1 MSSAL
6 VGRRLYSALLY
17 ALSPLIWRRLRRE
30 RLEDHPRGER
40 LGRIPSY
47 HEERVLWVH
56 AASVGEVVTARP
68 LIRSLIDDYP
78 EHRVVVTTMT
88 ATGARQVQTLF
99 GDLVT
104 HHFVA
109 LDFPGATRRFVQR
122 LAPEIAIIVET
133 EIWPNLIYACA
144 MAGVPV
150 TIVNARITERGF
162 ARYQRFSKLMGEAI
176 RRLAWVGAKSAEDAK
191 RFRALGV
198 SARRLNVTG
207 ALKYDLH
214 VDEGVF
220 DKADAL
226 REVIGHRPIWVAGST
241 HEGEESQLLAAHER
255 VLACFPDALMI
266 LVPRHPQRFDEV
278 AELCLDRGMSV
289 ARRSDD
295 DTIERDTRVYLGDT
309 MGELMMLYA
318 AGDIAFVGGSLVD
331 IGGHNLLEP
340 AALGLPVVSGPSLS
354 SLGDVVATLDEAH
367 ARVEVSSAGM
377 LGETLVSLMLDE
389 TRRDT
394 LGRNALA
401 VVEANRGAL
410 GHTRDYLGKLIR
422 ARELHE
428 PWPLADDRQPCSGR

>member
-1 MSSAL
+1 M
-6 VGRRLYSALLY
+6 GRRLYSALLY

-30 RLEDHPRGER
+30 HLEDRPRGER
-40 LGRIPSY
+40 LGRIPTY
-47 HEERVLWVH
+47 HDERVLWVH
-56 AASVGEVVTARP
+56 AASVGEVITARP

-78 EHRVVVTTMT
+78 EHRVIVTTMT

-122 LAPEIAIIVET
+122 LDPEIAIIVET
-133 EIWPNLIYACA
+133 EIWPNLIHACA

-150 TIVNARITERGF
+150 AIVNARITSRGF
-162 ARYQRFSKLMGEAI
+162 ARYQRFSRLMGEAI

-214 VDEGVF
+214 VDDSVF
-220 DKADAL
+220 ERGDAL
-226 REVIGHRPIWVAGST
+226 RETIGDRPVWVAGST
-241 HEGEESQLLAAHER
+241 HEGEESQLLAAHAR
-255 VLACFPDALMI
+255 VLARFPDALLI

-278 AELCLDRGMSV
+278 FELCAHEGMTV
-289 ARRSDD
+289 ARRSEGESAGP
-295 DTIERDTRVYLGDT
+295 DTQVYLGDT
-309 MGELMMLYA
+309 MGELMTFYA
-318 AGDIAFVGGSLVD
+318 AGDVAFVGGSLVD

-354 SLGDVVATLDEAH
+354 SLGDVVTTLDEAG
-367 ARVEVSSAGM
+367 ARVEVASGAM
-377 LGETLVSLMLDE
+377 LGETLVSLLLDE
-389 TRRDT
+389 TRRET

-401 VVEANRGAL
+401 VVNANRGAL
-410 GHTRDYLGKLIR
+410 GHTRDYLGRLIR

-428 PWPLADDRQPCSGR
+428 PWPLADERSPGGERS

>member
-1 MSSAL
+1 M
-6 VGRRLYSALLY
+6 GRRLYSALLY

-30 RLEDHPRGER
+30 RLDDHPRGER
-40 LGRIPSY
+40 LGRIPAY
-47 HEERVLWVH
+47 HDERVLWVH
-56 AASVGEVVTARP
+56 AASVGEVITARP

-78 EHRVVVTTMT
+78 DHRVIVTTMT

-109 LDFPGATRRFVQR
+109 LDFPGATRRFVAR
-122 LAPEIAIIVET
+122 LDPEIAIIVET
-133 EIWPNLIYACA
+133 EIWPNLIHACA

-162 ARYQRFSKLMGEAI
+162 ARYQRFPKLMGEAI

-191 RFRALGV
+191 RFRTLGV

-207 ALKYDLH
+207 ALKYDQH
-214 VDEGVF
+214 IDEAVF
-220 DKADAL
+220 DAADAL
-226 REVIGHRPIWVAGST
+226 REVIGDRPVWVAGST
-241 HEGEESQLLAAHER
+241 HEGEETQLLQAHVR
-255 VLACFPDALMI
+255 LLARFPDALLMM
-266 LVPRHPQRFDEV
+266 VPRHPQRFGEV
-278 AELCLDRGMSV
+278 AELCLERGMSV
-289 ARRSDD
+289 VRRSEEASIAPG
-295 DTIERDTRVYLGDT
+295 TQVYLGDT

-318 AGDIAFVGGSLVD
+318 TGDVAFVGGSLVD

-354 SLGDVVATLDEAH
+354 SLGDVVTTLDEAH
-367 ARVEVSSAGM
+367 ARVEVESAAM

-389 TRRDT
+389 TRRET
-394 LGRNALA
+394 LGRNARA
-401 VVEANRGAL
+401 VVDANRGAL
-410 GHTRDYLGKLIR
+410 GHTRDYLGRLIR

-428 PWPLADDRQPCSGR
+428 PWPLADDRQPGSGR

>member
-1 MSSAL
+1 M
-6 VGRRLYSALLY
+6 GRRLYSALLY

-30 RLEDHPRGER
+30 HLEDRPRGER
-40 LGRIPSY
+40 LGRIPTY
-47 HEERVLWVH
+47 HDERVLWVH
-56 AASVGEVVTARP
+56 AASVGEVITARP

-78 EHRVVVTTMT
+78 EHRVIVTTMT

-122 LAPEIAIIVET
+122 LDPEIAIIVET
-133 EIWPNLIYACA
+133 EIWPNLIHACA

-150 TIVNARITERGF
+150 AIVNARITSRGF
-162 ARYQRFSKLMGEAI
+162 ARYQRFSRLMGEAI

-214 VDEGVF
+214 VDDSVF
-220 DKADAL
+220 ERGDAL
-226 REVIGHRPIWVAGST
+226 RETIGDRAVWVAGST
-241 HEGEESQLLAAHER
+241 HEGEESQLLAAHAR
-255 VLACFPDALMI
+255 VLARFPDALLI

-278 AELCLDRGMSV
+278 FELCAHEGMTV
-289 ARRSDD
+289 ARRSEGESAGP
-295 DTIERDTRVYLGDT
+295 DTQVYLGDT
-309 MGELMMLYA
+309 MGELMTFYA
-318 AGDIAFVGGSLVD
+318 AGDVAFVGGSLVD

-354 SLGDVVATLDEAH
+354 SLGDVVTTLDEAG
-367 ARVEVSSAGM
+367 ARVEVASGAM
-377 LGETLVSLMLDE
+377 LGETLVSLLLDE
-389 TRRDT
+389 MRRET

-401 VVEANRGAL
+401 VVNANRGAL
-410 GHTRDYLGKLIR
+410 GHTRDYLGRLIR

-428 PWPLADDRQPCSGR
+428 PWPLADERSPGGERS

>member
-1 MSSAL
+1 M
-6 VGRRLYSALLY
+6 GRRLYSALLY

-30 RLEDHPRGER
+30 HLEDRPRGER
-40 LGRIPSY
+40 LGRIPAY
-47 HEERVLWVH
+47 HDERVLWVH
-56 AASVGEVVTARP
+56 AASVGEVITARP

-78 EHRVVVTTMT
+78 EHRVIVTTMT

-122 LAPEIAIIVET
+122 LDPEIAIIVET
-133 EIWPNLIYACA
+133 EIWPNLIHACA

-150 TIVNARITERGF
+150 AIVNARITSRGF

-214 VDEGVF
+214 VDDSVF
-220 DKADAL
+220 ERGDAL
-226 REVIGHRPIWVAGST
+226 RETIGDRPVWVAGST
-241 HEGEESQLLAAHER
+241 HEGEESQLLAAHAR
-255 VLACFPDALMI
+255 VLARFPDALLI

-278 AELCLDRGMSV
+278 FELCAHEGMTV
-289 ARRSDD
+289 ARRSEGESAGP
-295 DTIERDTRVYLGDT
+295 DTQVYLGDT
-309 MGELMMLYA
+309 MGELMTFYA
-318 AGDIAFVGGSLVD
+318 AGDVAFVGGSLVD

-354 SLGDVVATLDEAH
+354 SLGDVVTTLDEAG
-367 ARVEVSSAGM
+367 ARVEVASGAM
-377 LGETLVSLMLDE
+377 LGETLVSLLLDE
-389 TRRDT
+389 TRRET

-401 VVEANRGAL
+401 VVNANRGAL
-410 GHTRDYLGKLIR
+410 GHTRDYLGRLIR

-428 PWPLADDRQPCSGR
+428 PWPLADERSPGSERS

>member
-1 MSSAL
+1 M
-6 VGRRLYSALLY
+6 GRRLYSALLY

-30 RLEDHPRGER
+30 HLEDHPRGER
-40 LGRIPSY
+40 LGRIPTY
-47 HEERVLWVH
+47 HDERVLWVH

-78 EHRVVVTTMT
+78 EHRVIVTTMT

-122 LAPEIAIIVET
+122 LDPEITIIVET
-133 EIWPNLIYACA
+133 EIWPNLIHACA
-144 MAGVPV
+144 MAGIPV
-150 TIVNARITERGF
+150 AIVNARITSRGF

-214 VDEGVF
+214 VDDSVF
-220 DKADAL
+220 ERGEAL
-226 REVIGHRPIWVAGST
+226 RDMIGDRPVWVAGST

-255 VLACFPDALMI
+255 FLARFPDALLI

-278 AELCLDRGMSV
+278 FELCAREGMTV
-289 ARRSDD
+289 ARRSEGEPAGPG
-295 DTIERDTRVYLGDT
+295 TQVYLGDT
-309 MGELMMLYA
+309 MGELMTFYA

-354 SLGDVVATLDEAH
+354 SLGDVVTTLDEAG
-367 ARVEVSSAGM
+367 ARVEVASGGM
-377 LGETLVSLMLDE
+377 LGEMLVSLQLDE
-389 TRRDT
+389 TRRET

-401 VVEANRGAL
+401 VVNANRGAL
-410 GHTRDYLGKLIR
+410 GHTRDYLGRLIR

-428 PWPLADDRQPCSGR
+428 PWPLADEHPPGGERP